1 MNGIVSAPE
10 TSPSSF
16 RNSSH
21 LEFIYICIF
30 IYFLSIPF
38 FPLHFLNLPLL
49 LFVNVRIKIM
59 IVYISNTRT
68 FIRSRKCKKKILIN
82 TP

>member
-1 MNGIVSAPE
+1 MNGVVSAPE

-21 LEFIYICIF
+21 LEFIYICTF
-30 IYFLSIPF
+30 IYFYRYLF

-68 FIRSRKCKKKILIN
+68 SIRSRNC
-82 TP
+82 